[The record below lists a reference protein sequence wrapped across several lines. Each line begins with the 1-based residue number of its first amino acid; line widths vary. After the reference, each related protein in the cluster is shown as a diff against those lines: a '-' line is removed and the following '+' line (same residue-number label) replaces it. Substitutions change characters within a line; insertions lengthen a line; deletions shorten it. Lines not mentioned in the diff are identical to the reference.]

1 MDPRERNQPLSSLF
15 ALPWRLAAGAP
26 GWLTWALAT
35 VAIAATGLVAV
46 HRHATAGPAPELV
59 ADSRAG
65 IASAT
70 GSAQTTVATARPSP
84 SVSRSQSRVERILPR
99 SAPLKRKPPQPKVP
113 LAPANAVQTAA
124 SAVASST
131 NVPGQCLAWSR
142 EQADIPSKY
151 PDATSAWEHATGR
164 RPGDTD
170 PPRGAAVYWTGGS
183 AGHGHIAISLGHGRV
198 RSSDADGSGDVGTVP
213 LRFFDR
219 EWNLH
224 YVGWANSI
232 NGYQIPG
239 VAPA

>member
-1 MDPRERNQPLSSLF
+1 LSSLF
-15 ALPWRLAAGAP
+15 ALPLRIAAGAP

-35 VAIAATGLVAV
+35 FAVLATGLVAV
-46 HRHATAGPAPELV
+46 HRHATADPAAELV
-59 ADSRAG
+59 ADSGAD

-70 GSAQTTVATARPSP
+70 GAARTTAATARRAPA
-84 SVSRSQSRVERILPR
+84 VSRSASRVERIVPN
-99 SAPLKRKPPQPKVP
+99 SAPLKRKPPKPQVP
-113 LAPANAVQTAA
+113 LAPANAAQTAA
-124 SAVASST
+124 SATASAT
-131 NVPGQCLAWSR
+131 NIPGQCLAWSR

-151 PDATSAWEHATGR
+151 PDATTAWEHATGR
-164 RPGDTD
+164 RLGDAD